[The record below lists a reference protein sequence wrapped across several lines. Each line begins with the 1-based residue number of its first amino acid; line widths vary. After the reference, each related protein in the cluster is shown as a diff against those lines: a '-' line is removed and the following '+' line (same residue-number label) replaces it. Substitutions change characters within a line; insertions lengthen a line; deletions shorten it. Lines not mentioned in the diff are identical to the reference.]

1 MRIAPRCP
9 IMILGLGGSNHQT
22 SMRSLSRRILLLLDA
37 PSAMQLPSLRI
48 SAKHTGLARK
58 ISV

>member
-22 SMRSLSRRILLLLDA
+22 SMRSLNRRILLLLDA
-37 PSAMQLPSLRI
+37 PSATQLPSLRI
-48 SAKHTGLARK
+48 SAKHTSRT
-58 ISV
+58 